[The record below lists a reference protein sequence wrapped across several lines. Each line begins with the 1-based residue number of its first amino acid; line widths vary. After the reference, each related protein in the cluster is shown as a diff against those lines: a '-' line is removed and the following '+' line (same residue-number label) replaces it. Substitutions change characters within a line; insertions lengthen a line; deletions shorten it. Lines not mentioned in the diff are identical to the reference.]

1 MGSAVAVRLHAG
13 SRQVLLL
20 LAALALC
27 PVAALLIGDDP
38 ATPVERARWLV
49 GLERDLGI
57 YWEPAI
63 HGWAV
68 AHRELMTAASVFY
81 VAAHV
86 PVAGWALIWT
96 WFLRRDRFAVV
107 RDTFLWTQVLLIVV
121 YVLVPTAPPRLIPD
135 AGFTD
140 TLTGLW
146 GREMADSAHMLQS
159 PFAAVPSGH
168 VAFAL
173 VAGAVFV
180 RLGDMAWLRVFGW
193 IYPPL
198 VVAVT
203 ILTANHFWLD
213 AVGAALVV
221 AVAVGLARRRP
232 FLKLGRVVA
241 ALPRARGGGPA
252 APGRR

>member
-1 MGSAVAVRLHAG
+1 MPAWADSTASGGHSDPMGSAVAVRLHAG

-38 ATPVERARWLV
+38 ASPVERARWLV
-49 GLERDLGI
+49 AFERDLGI

-96 WFLRRDRFAVV
+96 WYVRRDRFAVV
-107 RDTFLWTQVLLIVV
+107 RDTFLWTQVLLIVL

-159 PFAAVPSGH
+159 QFAAVPSGH

-173 VAGAVFV
+173 VAGAVFA

-193 IYPPL
+193 SYP
-198 VVAVT
+198 VAVVVVVV
-203 ILTANHFWLD
+203 LTGNHLLVD
-213 AVGAALVV
+213 AAA
-221 AVAVGLARRRP
+221 AAA
-232 FLKLGRVVA
+232 VVA
-241 ALPRARGGGPA
+241 AAYRLTLWRAG
-252 APGRR
+252 